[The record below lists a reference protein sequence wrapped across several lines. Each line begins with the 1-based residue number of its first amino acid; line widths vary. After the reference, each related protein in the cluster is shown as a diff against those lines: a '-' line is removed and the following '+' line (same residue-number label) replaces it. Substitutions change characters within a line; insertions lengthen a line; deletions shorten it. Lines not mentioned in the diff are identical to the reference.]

1 MQDLMESNNL
11 QKLKG
16 EIEETERELN
26 NPEVLKDQ
34 EKLKNLSQKYKEL
47 KKEEKLLVSLKE
59 IEEKIKTTEEL
70 LKKEKSLEM
79 ISLIEQEL
87 KNLAD
92 EKQKIEKEGKSG
104 EEMEEKNAII
114 EIRAGT
120 GGEEAGLFAGD
131 LFRMYSRF
139 AEKNN
144 WPVQILSSSPTSLN
158 GYKEIIFGVKGKNVW
173 EALRH
178 ESGVHRV
185 QRIPTTEKSGR
196 IHTSTVSVAVLP
208 EASEVEVKLRP
219 EDLEIST
226 FRSSGHGGQ
235 NVQKV
240 ETAVRII
247 HKPTGLV
254 VSCQEERFQQ
264 RNKDKAL
271 KILRARLLAQQL
283 EKQEKELTEER
294 RLQIGKAMRAEKIR
308 TYNFPQNRITDHRIN
323 KSWHN
328 LKKILQG
335 NLEEVIN
342 DLNPDLAR

>member
-104 EEMEEKNAII
+104 EEIEEKNAII

-294 RLQIGKAMRAEKIR
+294 RMQIGKAMRAEKIR

-328 LKKILQG
+328 LEKILQG

-342 DLNPDLAR
+342 DLNPDIAR

>member
-158 GYKEIIFGVKGKNVW
+158 GYKEIIFNVKGKNVW

-294 RLQIGKAMRAEKIR
+294 RMQIGKAMRAEKIR

-328 LKKILQG
+328 LEKILQG

-342 DLNPDLAR
+342 DLNPDLAM

>member
-158 GYKEIIFGVKGKNVW
+158 GYKEIIFNVKGKNVW

-342 DLNPDLAR
+342 DLNPDIAR

>member
-104 EEMEEKNAII
+104 EEIEEKNAII

-158 GYKEIIFGVKGKNVW
+158 GYKEIIFNVKGKNVW

-271 KILRARLLAQQL
+271 KILRARL
-283 EKQEKELTEER
+283 
-294 RLQIGKAMRAEKIR
+294 
-308 TYNFPQNRITDHRIN
+308 
-323 KSWHN
+323 
-328 LKKILQG
+328 
-335 NLEEVIN
+335 
-342 DLNPDLAR
+342 

>member
-1 MQDLMESNNL
+1 MESNNL

-104 EEMEEKNAII
+104 EEIEEKNAII

-158 GYKEIIFGVKGKNVW
+158 GYKEIIFNVKGKNVW

-294 RLQIGKAMRAEKIR
+294 RMQIGKAMRAEKIR

-328 LKKILQG
+328 LEKILQG

-342 DLNPDLAR
+342 DLNPDIAR

>member
-1 MQDLMESNNL
+1 MESNNL

-104 EEMEEKNAII
+104 EEIEEKNAII

-158 GYKEIIFGVKGKNVW
+158 GYKEIIFNVKGKNVW

-328 LKKILQG
+328 LEKILQG

-342 DLNPDLAR
+342 DLNPDIAR

>member
-1 MQDLMESNNL
+1 MESNNL

-104 EEMEEKNAII
+104 EEIEEKNAII

-158 GYKEIIFGVKGKNVW
+158 GYKEIIFGVKEKNVW

-294 RLQIGKAMRAEKIR
+294 RMQIGKAMRAEKIR

-328 LKKILQG
+328 LEKILQG

-342 DLNPDLAR
+342 DLNPDIAR

>member
-1 MQDLMESNNL
+1 MESNNL

>member
-1 MQDLMESNNL
+1 MESNNL

-104 EEMEEKNAII
+104 EEIEEKNAII

-294 RLQIGKAMRAEKIR
+294 RMQIGKAMRAEKIR

-342 DLNPDLAR
+342 DLNPDIAR

>member
-1 MQDLMESNNL
+1 MESNNL

-104 EEMEEKNAII
+104 EEIEEKNAII

-294 RLQIGKAMRAEKIR
+294 RMQIGKAMRAEKIR

>member
-158 GYKEIIFGVKGKNVW
+158 GYKEIIFNVKGKNVW

-294 RLQIGKAMRAEKIR
+294 RMQIGKAMRAEKIR

-328 LKKILQG
+328 LEKILQG

-342 DLNPDLAR
+342 DLNPDIAR

>member
-1 MQDLMESNNL
+1 MESNNL

-104 EEMEEKNAII
+104 EEIEEKNAII

-158 GYKEIIFGVKGKNVW
+158 GYKEIIFNVKGKNVW

-294 RLQIGKAMRAEKIR
+294 RMQIGKAMRAEKIR

>member
-1 MQDLMESNNL
+1 MESNNL

-158 GYKEIIFGVKGKNVW
+158 GYKEIIFNVKGKNVW

>member
-104 EEMEEKNAII
+104 EEIEEKNAII

-158 GYKEIIFGVKGKNVW
+158 GYKEIIFNVKGKNVW

-294 RLQIGKAMRAEKIR
+294 RMQIGKAMRAEKIR

-342 DLNPDLAR
+342 DLNPDLAM

>member
-1 MQDLMESNNL
+1 MESNNL

-104 EEMEEKNAII
+104 EEIEEKNAII

-158 GYKEIIFGVKGKNVW
+158 GYKEIIFNVKGKNVW

-294 RLQIGKAMRAEKIR
+294 RMQIGKAMRAEKIR

-328 LKKILQG
+328 LEKILQG

>member
-1 MQDLMESNNL
+1 MESNNL

-104 EEMEEKNAII
+104 EEIEEKNAII

-342 DLNPDLAR
+342 DLNPDIAR

>member
-104 EEMEEKNAII
+104 EEIEEKNAII

>member
-1 MQDLMESNNL
+1 MESNNL

-104 EEMEEKNAII
+104 EEIEEKNAII

>member
-294 RLQIGKAMRAEKIR
+294 RMQIGKAMRAEKIR

-342 DLNPDLAR
+342 DLNPDIAR

>member
-104 EEMEEKNAII
+104 EEIEEKNAII

-158 GYKEIIFGVKGKNVW
+158 GYKEIIFNVKGKNVW

>member
-1 MQDLMESNNL
+1 MESNNL

-294 RLQIGKAMRAEKIR
+294 RMQIGKAMRAEKIR

-342 DLNPDLAR
+342 DLNPDIAR

>member
-158 GYKEIIFGVKGKNVW
+158 GYKEIIFNVKGKNVW

>member
-104 EEMEEKNAII
+104 EEIEEKNAII

-342 DLNPDLAR
+342 DLNPDIAR

>member
-104 EEMEEKNAII
+104 EEIEEKNAII

-158 GYKEIIFGVKGKNVW
+158 GYKEIIFNVKGKNVW

-328 LKKILQG
+328 LEKILQG

-342 DLNPDLAR
+342 DLNPDLAM

>member
-104 EEMEEKNAII
+104 EEIEEKNAII

-158 GYKEIIFGVKGKNVW
+158 GYKEIIFNVKGKNVW

-294 RLQIGKAMRAEKIR
+294 RMQIGKAMRAEKIR

-328 LKKILQG
+328 LEKILQG

-342 DLNPDLAR
+342 DLNPDIAR

>member
-1 MQDLMESNNL
+1 MESNNL

-104 EEMEEKNAII
+104 EEIEEKNAII

-294 RLQIGKAMRAEKIR
+294 RMQIGKAMRAEKIR

-328 LKKILQG
+328 LEKILQG

-342 DLNPDLAR
+342 DLNPDIAR

>member
-104 EEMEEKNAII
+104 EEIEEKNAII

-158 GYKEIIFGVKGKNVW
+158 GYKEIIFNVKGKNVW

-294 RLQIGKAMRAEKIR
+294 RMQIGKAMRAEKIR

-342 DLNPDLAR
+342 DLNPDIAR

>member
-1 MQDLMESNNL
+1 MESNNL

-158 GYKEIIFGVKGKNVW
+158 GYKEIIFNVKGKNVW

-294 RLQIGKAMRAEKIR
+294 RMQIGKAMRAEKIR

>member
-104 EEMEEKNAII
+104 EEIEEKNAII

-158 GYKEIIFGVKGKNVW
+158 GYKEIIFNVKGKNVW

-294 RLQIGKAMRAEKIR
+294 RMQIGKAMRAEKIR

>member
-158 GYKEIIFGVKGKNVW
+158 GYKEIIFNVKGKNVW

-294 RLQIGKAMRAEKIR
+294 RMQIGKAMRAEKIR

-328 LKKILQG
+328 LEKILQG

>member
-1 MQDLMESNNL
+1 MESNNL

-104 EEMEEKNAII
+104 EEIEEKNAII

-158 GYKEIIFGVKGKNVW
+158 GYKEIIFNVKGKNVW

-283 EKQEKELTEER
+283 E
-294 RLQIGKAMRAEKIR
+294 
-308 TYNFPQNRITDHRIN
+308 
-323 KSWHN
+323 
-328 LKKILQG
+328 
-335 NLEEVIN
+335 
-342 DLNPDLAR
+342 

>member
-158 GYKEIIFGVKGKNVW
+158 GYKEIIFNVKGKNVW

-294 RLQIGKAMRAEKIR
+294 RMQIGKAMRAEKIR

>member
-104 EEMEEKNAII
+104 EEIEEKNAII

-158 GYKEIIFGVKGKNVW
+158 GYKEIIFNVKGKNVW

-342 DLNPDLAR
+342 DLNPDIAR

>member
-104 EEMEEKNAII
+104 EEIEEKNAII

-294 RLQIGKAMRAEKIR
+294 RMQIGKAMRAEKIR

>member
-104 EEMEEKNAII
+104 EEIEEKNAII

-158 GYKEIIFGVKGKNVW
+158 GYKEIIFNVKGKNVW

-328 LKKILQG
+328 LEKILQG

-342 DLNPDLAR
+342 DLNPDIAR

>member
-158 GYKEIIFGVKGKNVW
+158 GYKEIIFNVKGKNVW

-328 LKKILQG
+328 LEKILQG

-342 DLNPDLAR
+342 DLNPDLAM